1 MVSDPFQLLILFLTI
16 LWMNHVYNSFKST
29 TLFNLK
35 GLENHSLRQVQGMA
49 LLGHDELQSSEC
61 SDRED
66 QDVGGQYS
74 NDGER

>member
-1 MVSDPFQLLILFLTI
+1 MDESHIYS
-16 LWMNHVYNSFKST
+16 NNSFKST
-29 TLFNLK
+29 TLFTLFNLK

-74 NDGER
+74 NDGD